1 MLLVI
6 PDLIFSSTVLE
17 SIGLWNILAVR
28 EIKIRILNKENEMA
42 MRRVRIP
49 TILTEYERVVIR
61 LIRKVSI
68 KTRMID
74 LSMGKIKAAN

>member
-1 MLLVI
+1 
-6 PDLIFSSTVLE
+6 LE